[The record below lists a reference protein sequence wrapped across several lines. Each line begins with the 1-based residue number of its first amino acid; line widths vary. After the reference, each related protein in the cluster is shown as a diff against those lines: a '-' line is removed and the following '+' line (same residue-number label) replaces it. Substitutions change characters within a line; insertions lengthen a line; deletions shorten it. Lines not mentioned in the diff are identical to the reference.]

1 MIVGVLLAAGGA
13 RRFGS
18 QKLVA
23 VLDGVPLV
31 RRAADVLSAV
41 TDALI
46 VVVGNEAEAVRAALD
61 GTTASIVENASW
73 ADGMSTSLVCGIG
86 EALRLG
92 AYRAYVSGSAVA
104 SSAECVLIALGDQPG
119 IDPEVARAVITRW
132 RETKR
137 PIVLA
142 QYADGHGHP
151 VLFARELFGE
161 LLALSGDV
169 GAKSVIARV
178 PERISIVEVPTA
190 TPPDIDT
197 VEDLRGKNA

>member
-23 VLDGVPLV
+23 PLDGVPLV

-46 VVVGNEAEAVRAALD
+46 VVVGNEAAQFATALD
-61 GTTASIVENASW
+61 GTTATIVENASW

-86 EALRLG
+86 
-92 AYRAYVSGSAVA
+92 AVA

-119 IDPEVARAVITRW
+119 IDPDVARAVITRW

-142 QYADGHGHP
+142 QYSDGHGHP

-169 GAKSVIARV
+169 GAKSVIARA
-178 PERISIVEVPTA
+178 PERISVVEVPTA